1 MGTRNADEPRW
12 GPLTWGHPIPARRTT
27 IQALCVIVPWALVF
41 CLVLY
46 VAQFE
51 GRNRIS
57 ESPALV
63 LPSDRRL
70 ELVDS
75 PGDHW
80 CEIWCPAALNT
91 APAPPAVCAPCAA
104 PAPTNGQQA
113 VVGAAAAVP
122 VGKREV
128 EQMVKRTDLISHVG
142 EPGWQ
147 QQEEKDPA
155 LLLTERVIASMTLG
169 AVAFQMSLF
178 YIVNHRDDD
187 IKRYSLSVIGQTI
200 SIFCAVLT
208 FNALFSVVERYMEH
222 VNQGMQVLITPVFIL
237 FFLFVMEVIV
247 QQAARVRGDEA
258 KKHKNIKFN
267 KRLKVQLSI
276 PTHVLNAKTF
286 GTGAAQM
293 CAVATMRGFGHLQ
306 LLAYDSEHSFFMVC
320 AVCPL
325 AFWGLFSA
333 AWMISWLRAKIIRY
347 DGVIDDAE
355 WTWIEVAEECEDEV
369 IALSCGFFCAV
380 AARVAIT
387 DSLPFLLLHGF
398 EHRGS
403 LESARLQ
410 DVIILWAVGIACA
423 LACISMNWVAFGIL
437 KHGINREKLRSD
449 SVSRLIRVFT
459 MSIGMM
465 FAWCT
470 CFATHLFALHL
481 PGSKEGLQL
490 RLVIALFQSIATFFV
505 VCVLD
510 FFADMKCAGPA
521 FDKALIMIIC
531 ALGAS
536 VGLAWEQ
543 AFHVC
548 AEVAV
553 EFMAEDTTTFLFRAS
568 NDPQVWALVLS
579 SSIVII
585 VWPAFLFYIVPRMYQ
600 MVEEHDNEL
609 KVEEQHYRQSMM
621 MQGKGE
627 ALISE
632 NLFMWEDGGTQ
643 IPMADDA
650 FPQRGDPRQETMPL
664 RGSVVTIASAP
675 PGQYGS
681 AYYEEDENNR
691 RGSTYSNDYE
701 SE

>member
-1 MGTRNADEPRW
+1 M
-12 GPLTWGHPIPARRTT
+12 RRR
-27 IQALCVIVPWALVF
+27 LVPELHRCAQWQQCAALVTYSYWRMTQSIPF
-41 CLVLY
+41 LWY
-46 VAQFE
+46 VQF
-51 GRNRIS
+51 
-57 ESPALV
+57 AL
-63 LPSDRRL
+63 
-70 ELVDS
+70 
-75 PGDHW
+75 
-80 CEIWCPAALNT
+80 
-91 APAPPAVCAPCAA
+91 
-104 PAPTNGQQA
+104 
-113 VVGAAAAVP
+113 
-122 VGKREV
+122 
-128 EQMVKRTDLISHVG
+128 
-142 EPGWQ
+142 
-147 QQEEKDPA
+147 
-155 LLLTERVIASMTLG
+155 
-169 AVAFQMSLF
+169 SLF
-178 YIVNHRDDD
+178 
-187 IKRYSLSVIGQTI
+187 G
-200 SIFCAVLT
+200 
-208 FNALFSVVERYMEH
+208 
-222 VNQGMQVLITPVFIL
+222 G
-237 FFLFVMEVIV
+237 FFF
-247 QQAARVRGDEA
+247 
-258 KKHKNIKFN
+258 
-267 KRLKVQLSI
+267 
-276 PTHVLNAKTF
+276 
-286 GTGAAQM
+286 
-293 CAVATMRGFGHLQ
+293 
-306 LLAYDSEHSFFMVC
+306 
-320 AVCPL
+320 
-325 AFWGLFSA
+325 A
-333 AWMISWLRAKIIRY
+333 AWMISWIRARIIRF

-403 LESARLQ
+403 LETARLQ

-423 LACISMNWVAFGIL
+423 LACISMNWFAFGIL

-553 EFMAEDTTTFLFRAS
+553 EFMAEDTTTWLFRAS

-579 SSIVII
+579 SGIVII

-600 MVEEHDNEL
+600 MVEEHVNEL
-609 KVEEQHYRQSMM
+609 KVEEQHYRQSMVM
-621 MQGKGE
+621 HGKERGDSGGI
-627 ALISE
+627 ALLSE
-632 NLFMWEDGGTQ
+632 NMFMWEDAGTQ

-650 FPQRGDPRQETMPL
+650 FPHQSDSRQDSRQESSPL
-664 RGSVVTIASAP
+664 RGSTMTTASAP

-691 RGSTYSNDYE
+691 RGSTYSNDCE